1 LLGAEKVVEIEGGRL
16 FFPDERSDEFVDA
29 FRPFWWNVRQ
39 CSPRLHSPGDG
50 GEAEMFELSDRVAVV
65 TGAGQG
71 VGAGIAR
78 LLAGQGAVVA
88 VNDLDVTRAETTVA
102 AVEAAGGRAAAFV
115 FDVTD
120 FGGVA
125 AAVEDI
131 KSALGPIDILVNNA
145 GNGGAEGMKPA
156 QFRDSDPKSWH
167 GPIDV
172 NLFGVLNC
180 SRNVIGDM
188 CDRGWGR
195 VITIA
200 SGAGVVGL
208 RIGVSAYG
216 AGKGGA
222 IGFMRHLAVESAR
235 FGVTANTLALGLM
248 TNPGGPGIA
257 EGLARQI
264 PVGRTGTPEDIGALC
279 VYLAS
284 NEATWMTGQ
293 TIHINGGAVTS

>member
-1 LLGAEKVVEIEGGRL
+1 
-16 FFPDERSDEFVDA
+16 
-29 FRPFWWNVRQ
+29 
-39 CSPRLHSPGDG
+39 
-50 GEAEMFELSDRVAVV
+50 MFELNDRVALV

-71 VGAGIAR
+71 VGSGIAR
-78 LLAGQGAVVA
+78 LLAGQGAAVA
-88 VNDLDVTRAETTVA
+88 VNDLNLARAEQTVSSI
-102 AVEAAGGRAAAFV
+102 VAAGGRAV
-115 FDVTD
+115 PIPFDVTD
-120 FGGVA
+120 FDQVA
-125 AAVEDI
+125 AAIDDVRAE
-131 KSALGPIDILVNNA
+131 LGSVDVLVNNA

-200 SGAGVVGL
+200 SGAGMVGL

-248 TNPGGPGIA
+248 TNPGGPGVA
-257 EGLARQI
+257 EALARQI

-284 NEATWMTGQ
+284 PEASWMTGQ

>member
-1 LLGAEKVVEIEGGRL
+1 
-16 FFPDERSDEFVDA
+16 
-29 FRPFWWNVRQ
+29 
-39 CSPRLHSPGDG
+39 
-50 GEAEMFELSDRVAVV
+50 MFDLSGRVALV

-88 VNDLDVTRAETTVA
+88 VNDLEPARADQTVKA
-102 AVEAAGGRAAAFV
+102 IEAAGGEATPV
-115 FDVTD
+115 CFDVTD
-120 FGGVA
+120 FDAVA
-125 AAVEDI
+125 AAVNDVRGAI
-131 KSALGPIDILVNNA
+131 GPVDVLVNNA

-172 NLFGVLNC
+172 NLYGVLNC

-200 SGAGVVGL
+200 SGAGMVGL

-248 TNPGGPGIA
+248 TNPGGPGVA
-257 EGLARQI
+257 EALARQI
-264 PVGRTGTPEDIGALC
+264 PVGRTGTPDDIGALC

-284 NEATWMTGQ
+284 PEASWMTGQ

>member
-1 LLGAEKVVEIEGGRL
+1 
-16 FFPDERSDEFVDA
+16 
-29 FRPFWWNVRQ
+29 
-39 CSPRLHSPGDG
+39 
-50 GEAEMFELSDRVAVV
+50 MFELNERVALV

-71 VGAGIAR
+71 VGSGIAR
-78 LLAGQGAVVA
+78 LLAAQGAVVA
-88 VNDLDVTRAETTVA
+88 VNDLSPARAGQTVA
-102 AVEAAGGRAAAFV
+102 SIEAAGGKAVPAV

-120 FGGVA
+120 FDEVA
-125 AAVEDI
+125 AALEDV
-131 KSALGPIDILVNNA
+131 KAQLGPVDVLVNNA

-172 NLFGVLNC
+172 NLYGVLNC

-200 SGAGVVGL
+200 SGAGMVGL

-248 TNPGGPGIA
+248 TNPGGPGVA
-257 EGLARQI
+257 EALARQI

-284 NEATWMTGQ
+284 PEASWMTGQ

>member
-1 LLGAEKVVEIEGGRL
+1 
-16 FFPDERSDEFVDA
+16 
-29 FRPFWWNVRQ
+29 
-39 CSPRLHSPGDG
+39 
-50 GEAEMFELSDRVAVV
+50 MFELNGRVALV

-71 VGAGIAR
+71 VGSGIAR
-78 LLAGQGAVVA
+78 LLAAQGAVVA
-88 VNDLDVTRAETTVA
+88 VNDLSPARAAETVA
-102 AVEAAGGRAAAFV
+102 SIAAAGGNAVAAV

-120 FGGVA
+120 FDEVA
-125 AAVEDI
+125 AAIEDMN
-131 KSALGPIDILVNNA
+131 AELGAVDVLVNNA
-145 GNGGAEGMKPA
+145 GNGGAAGMKPA

-180 SRNVIGDM
+180 SRNVIGPM

-200 SGAGVVGL
+200 SGAGMVGL
-208 RIGVSAYG
+208 RIGVSAYA

-222 IGFMRHLAVESAR
+222 IGFMRHLAIESAR

-248 TNPGGPGIA
+248 TNPGGPGVA
-257 EGLARQI
+257 EALARQI

-284 NEATWMTGQ
+284 PEASCMTGQ

>member
-1 LLGAEKVVEIEGGRL
+1 
-16 FFPDERSDEFVDA
+16 
-29 FRPFWWNVRQ
+29 
-39 CSPRLHSPGDG
+39 
-50 GEAEMFELSDRVAVV
+50 MFELNGRVALV

-71 VGAGIAR
+71 VGSGIAR
-78 LLAGQGAVVA
+78 LLAAQGAVVA
-88 VNDLDVTRAETTVA
+88 VNDLNLARATQTVA
-102 AVEAAGGRAAAFV
+102 TINAAGGKAVPAV

-120 FGGVA
+120 FDEVA

-131 KSALGPIDILVNNA
+131 NAELGPVDVLVNNA

-180 SRNVIGDM
+180 SRNVIGSM

-200 SGAGVVGL
+200 SGAGMVGL

-257 EGLARQI
+257 EALARQI

-284 NEATWMTGQ
+284 PEASWMTGQ

>member
-1 LLGAEKVVEIEGGRL
+1 MRVALITGGMGGLGESISTKMHTAGYRVV
-16 FFPDERSDEFVDA
+16 VT
-29 FRPFWWNVRQ
+29 
-39 CSPRLHSPGDG
+39 HSPG
-50 GEAEMFELSDRVAVV
+50 
-65 TGAGQG
+65 
-71 VGAGIAR
+71 
-78 LLAGQGAVVA
+78 
-88 VNDLDVTRAETTVA
+88 NTRAKDWLAEHS
-102 AVEAAGGRAAAFV
+102 AAGRKFSAYGVDVAN
-115 FDVTD
+115 FDSCNECVTC
-120 FGGVA
+120 VA
-125 AAVEDI
+125 KDI
-131 KSALGPIDILVNNA
+131 GPIDILVNNA

-156 QFRDSDPKSWH
+156 QFLDSDPKSWH

-180 SRNVIGDM
+180 GRNVIGDM